1 MQEYDLEEAE
11 RNVMMKLENTL
22 NVGQRISDQLMI
34 TNVKNNEELLKYID
48 VFMSLFEGTPEKTH

>member
-22 NVGQRISDQLMI
+22 NVGQRISDQLII
-34 TNVKNNEELLKYID
+34 TIMKNNEQL
-48 VFMSLFEGTPEKTH
+48 